1 MNRKRFS
8 VSDRKFPLLPL
19 LVVGAL
25 LCPVVF
31 AAAYPASAEIAP
43 DPGSVFPE
51 PVPEVHLETYTAAV
65 PCTVERLEDPALP
78 AGTERILS
86 EGSDGQTRRIARVTC
101 LAGRETSRVILQET
115 PLVLPMPRV
124 MVIGTGASPTSG
136 SPIIEDGMI
145 RLPTGE
151 VLTYTGTARV
161 RATAYTHTDPGCT
174 MITYTGTTVHVG
186 TVAVD
191 PRFIPYGTRMFII
204 AEDGSY
210 VYGVAEAED
219 CGGDIKGDRV
229 DLYLPTYDACIA
241 FGRRT
246 CTVYFLG

>member
-1 MNRKRFS
+1 MNQKLFA
-8 VSDRKFPLLPL
+8 VSDRNRFRLPL
-19 LVVGAL
+19 LL
-25 LCPVVF
+25 LGVLLGSVVF
-31 AAAYPASAEIAP
+31 AAAYPASAEPPPEASIVSAEDAP
-43 DPGSVFPE
+43 V
-51 PVPEVHLETYTAAV
+51 VRLETYTV
-65 PCTVERLEDPALP
+65 TTPCEIRYVEDASLP

-86 EGSDGQTRRIARVTC
+86 EGADGQVRRIARVTWQMGKE
-101 LAGRETSRVILQET
+101 AERVILQET
-115 PLVLPMPRV
+115 AVVLPVTRIIA
-124 MVIGTGASPTSG
+124 IGTGAVPQADVPEIG
-136 SPIIEDGMI
+136 DGII

-174 MITYTGTTVHVG
+174 MMTYTGTVVHVG

-191 PRFIPYGTRMFII
+191 PRFIPYGTRMFIL

-229 DLYLPTYDACIA
+229 DLYLPTFEDCIA